1 MINENSNGVVEFDAG
16 KIAIIPF
23 CNGLDDDAFSMRI
36 YRDASFA
43 IRASG
48 GSSKTTVSKSLV
60 QAAIDEVGLHTDDFC
75 SQEQAL
81 KVARFLKAE
90 NILTGNI
97 IQLPDNQLRVI
108 CEVLHVPS
116 QKYSQEIVVTD
127 SNIQNLRK
135 NLKKEIQNILK

>member
-1 MINENSNGVVEFDAG
+1 
-16 KIAIIPF
+16 
-23 CNGLDDDAFSMRI
+23 
-36 YRDASFA
+36 
-43 IRASG
+43 
-48 GSSKTTVSKSLV
+48 
-60 QAAIDEVGLHTDDFC
+60 
-75 SQEQAL
+75 QEQAL